1 MSTHAFLSAT
11 PDVRLVKAFTT
22 PFRNA
27 IATARTCYS
36 SKGIVDDADV
46 DLDKHGALAR
56 SIYEAGHHTTFQHAQ
71 FQFRLANVSRQ
82 FIWSFLHSHP
92 FYNSE
97 QVSQRYV
104 AVQPGSYAIPPLER
118 EALAVYTAAVD
129 DLFARYRALTD
140 LLLGPVEAE
149 FYRLFPARR
158 KHHDRYARALRRRAM
173 EAARYVLPVSM
184 FAYLYHTVSA
194 VTLLRYWRMCGQH
207 DTPLEQRIVVG
218 AMIDALLAHD
228 EGYRTV
234 LEAPLEE
241 ASLPGDAQYTAF
253 MQGLGE
259 GVTGE
264 FLRDFDDS
272 LEGRTSRLV
281 DWSIHAEAS
290 LAAAVREVLGMPRSV
305 LDDDAA
311 IALVLDPSHN
321 TLLGESLVLTTHD
334 KLSRAM
340 YHVQYTFRRRISH
353 SADSQ
358 DQRHR
363 MTPASRPYLAAQLSD
378 APDYITPA
386 IIASD
391 EVALALYRESMDVAW
406 NAFARLR
413 ARGTS
418 NEFAM
423 YVLPNAV
430 SVRYTESADLLNLH
444 HKHAMRLCYNAQEE
458 IWNASR
464 DEVLQVRD
472 VHPRIGRHLLPPC
485 GLRDLAGTRPVCPEG
500 ERYCGVKVWR
510 MDVADYSRLL

>member
-1 MSTHAFLSAT
+1 MSTSAFLSAA

-22 PFRNA
+22 PFKNA

-36 SKGIVDDADV
+36 AKGIVDDADV
-46 DLDKHGALAR
+46 DLDRHGALAR

-71 FQFRLANVSRQ
+71 FQFRLSNVSRQ

-104 AVQPGSYAIPPLER
+104 AVAPGSYAIPPLAGES
-118 EALAVYTAAVD
+118 LAVYTAAVD

-140 LLLGPVEAE
+140 LLLAPVEAE

-194 VTLLRYWRMCGQH
+194 VTLMRYWRMCLQH
-207 DTPLEQRIVVG
+207 DAPLEQRLVVG
-218 AMIDALLAHD
+218 AMVDALLAHD

-234 LEAPLEE
+234 LEEPLAE
-241 ASLPGDAQYTAF
+241 ASQPASALFAALRGEKGDA
-253 MQGLGE
+253 L
-259 GVTGE
+259 TGD
-264 FLRDFDDS
+264 FLREFDAS

-281 DWSIHAEAS
+281 DWGIHAEAS
-290 LAAAVREVLGMPRSV
+290 LAAAVREVLGLPRAA
-305 LDDDAA
+305 LDDAA
-311 IALVLDPSHN
+311 AIELVMNPARN

-363 MTPASRPYLAAQLSD
+363 MTPASRPILAAQVGD

-391 EVALALYRESMDVAW
+391 EAAHALYRESMDVAW
-406 NAFARLR
+406 SAFARLR
-413 ARGTS
+413 ALGAS
-418 NEFAM
+418 DEFAM
-423 YVLPNAV
+423 YVLPNALA
-430 SVRYTESADLLNLH
+430 VRCTESADLLNLH

-464 DEVLQVRD
+464 DEALQVHA
-472 VHPRIGRHLLPPC
+472 VHPRIGRFLLPPC
-485 GLRDLAGTRPVCPEG
+485 SLRDLAGTRPVCPEG

-510 MDVADYSRLL
+510 LDVADYERLL